1 MMHVS
6 LLLLA
11 MIAPPGDPPS
21 AADIVA
27 ALESVTI
34 DAIAKAQPSVV
45 AIARVRGDDPDK
57 TLAIRGESPVA
68 MAPLGPDNKPQRFQY
83 AAPGDF
89 SSGVVIGP
97 SGQILTTYHTLRGS
111 AQIWVRT
118 ADKQEFEAE
127 ILAADPRSDLA
138 VIAPRLHNTG
148 PAPKLVPMGLG
159 DATKMRPG
167 TFLLALGN
175 PYNAA
180 RDGKASAGW
189 GILSNTARRI
199 HAPTGE
205 NVGVGIRAQFFR
217 YQPTLL
223 QLDSKLNLGM
233 SGGAVVNMKGEL
245 VGLTTAAASPVA
257 YDVHAGYAIP
267 IDALGR
273 RIIETL
279 RQGKEVEYG
288 FLGIGLKEDVPNGVS
303 NVGRGT
309 PAENAGLVVNDVIVG
324 VNDRELDEEDGLTMA
339 LALVPIGQD
348 VKLRVRRDD
357 RIEELSVFVSK
368 YPVNGQVIATNR
380 PKPWRGLRVDYSSV
394 IRNGGGFDFNLMNAM
409 AQGGVAVVE
418 AETGS
423 QAEVSGLRK
432 EQIIT
437 HVDGQPV
444 PTPAAFAKAVA
455 GKEGKDV
462 TLTISSPL
470 DRARQVVVKK

>member
-1 MMHVS
+1 MIHLS
-6 LLLLA
+6 LLVLA
-11 MIAPPGDPPS
+11 MFASPGDPVS

-27 ALESVTI
+27 ALESATI

-45 AIARVRGDDPDK
+45 AIARVRGDDPEK
-57 TLAIRGESPVA
+57 TLAVRGESPA
-68 MAPLGPDNKPQRFQY
+68 AIAPLGPDNKPQRFQY
-83 AAPGDF
+83 AAPSDF
-89 SSGVVIGP
+89 SSGVAIGTN
-97 SGQILTTYHTLRGS
+97 GEILTTYHTLRGA

-138 VIAPRLHNTG
+138 VIAPRGQNAG
-148 PAPKLVPMGLG
+148 RGPKLVPMKLG

-167 TFLLALGN
+167 TFLIALGN

-189 GILSNTARRI
+189 GILANTARRI
-199 HAPTGE
+199 HAPTGDMI
-205 NVGVGIRAQFFR
+205 GVGIRAQFFR

-223 QLDSKLNLGM
+223 QLDAKLNVGM
-233 SGGAVVNMKGEL
+233 SGGAVVNMRGEL

-257 YDVHAGYAIP
+257 YDVNAGYAIP
-267 IDALGR
+267 MDALGR
-273 RIIETL
+273 RIAETL

-303 NVGRGT
+303 NVGPGT
-309 PAENAGLVVNDVIVG
+309 PAESAGLVVNDVIVG
-324 VNDRELDEEDGLTMA
+324 VGDRAVDGEDGLTMA
-339 LALVPIGQD
+339 LALVPIGGD
-348 VKLRVRRDD
+348 VKLKVRRDD
-357 RIEELSVFVSK
+357 RIEELTVFVSK

-394 IRNGGGFDFNLMNAM
+394 IKNTGGFDFNLMNAM
-409 AQGGVAVVE
+409 AQAGVGVVE
-418 AETGS
+418 VETGG
-423 QAEVSGLRK
+423 AADTAGLRK

-437 HVDGQPV
+437 EVDGQPV

-455 GKEGKDV
+455 GKEGKAV
-462 TLTISSPL
+462 TLTVGSSL
-470 DRARQVVVKK
+470 EGKRTVVVGK